1 MLATLKGSYCIDES
15 NVFVAGFSWGCDQ
28 VVSLACCR
36 GSSIR
41 AMAAASCTDEFNN
54 AADYRTYVNSP
65 CPSNPA
71 MGVRFTYDSNGD
83 GPYSAQ
89 QFSST
94 RSLFRSWN
102 QCSTTSAPAGGACS
116 SYQGCT
122 QPFLDC
128 KYPGMGHT
136 LPTGWASD
144 TWSFFST
151 F

>member
-1 MLATLKGSYCIDES
+1 
-15 NVFVAGFSWGCDQ
+15 
-28 VVSLACCR
+28 
-36 GSSIR
+36 
-41 AMAAASCTDEFNN
+41 
-54 AADYRTYVNSP
+54 
-65 CPSNPA
+65 

-102 QCSTTSAPAGGACS
+102 SCGTTAVAAGGACQ
-116 SYQGCT
+116 SYQGCA

-128 KYPGMGHT
+128 RYPGMGHT
-136 LPTGWASD
+136 VPTGWAND